1 MQSVDTLRRAEG
13 ALTAVEGHR
22 KQDDYLPM
30 KTPTKFTEAS
40 AQS

>member
-1 MQSVDTLRRAEG
+1 MQSVDTSRRAEG
-13 ALTAVEGHR
+13 ALIAVQDHR

-30 KTPTKFTEAS
+30 KTPTKSTEAS